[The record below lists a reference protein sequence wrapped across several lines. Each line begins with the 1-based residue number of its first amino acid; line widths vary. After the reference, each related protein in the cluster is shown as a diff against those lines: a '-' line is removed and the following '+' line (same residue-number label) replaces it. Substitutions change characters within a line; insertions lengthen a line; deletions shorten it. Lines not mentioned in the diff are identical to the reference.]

1 MRIRF
6 RTYYLKQA
14 LQNIRENLWVHAL
27 GLGTMTSSLLIFGM
41 FMLLFANVANWIH
54 GWGNSVSFSVY
65 LKDDISPYKRDK
77 VDSYLRQ
84 LPGEKILRY
93 ISKKDAMADLKKT
106 LGRSDSGLLN
116 RLSGNPLPASYE
128 VFFDR
133 AKTQA
138 LDSGAITADLVKLA
152 GVVDVQC
159 SEEWFN
165 NVKVIIDMVK
175 LIGYFVGGLL
185 CLCVIF
191 IMTNTIKLTI
201 LYRKVEIEILKLVGA
216 TDWFIKVPFLL
227 EGIFQGI
234 LAGVLTLLMLGG
246 GYFFFATKEIQ
257 FFGMNS
263 LNLVFFSLGHM
274 ALLFS
279 ISVTLGMIGSLMAIG
294 RFFKVL

>member
-6 RTYYLKQA
+6 RTYFFKQA
-14 LQNIRENLWVHAL
+14 LQNIRENLMVHAL

-54 GWGNSVSFSVY
+54 GWGNSVTFSVY

-77 VDSYLRQ
+77 VDSFLRQ

-106 LGRSDSGLLN
+106 LGKSDAGLLN

-133 AKTQA
+133 AKKQA
-138 LDSGAITADLVKLA
+138 LDPGAITADLAKLA
-152 GVVDVQC
+152 GVADVQC

-165 NVKVIIDMVK
+165 NVKNIINMVK

-201 LYRKVEIEILKLVGA
+201 IYRKAEIEILKLVGA

-246 GYFFFATKEIQ
+246 GYLFFATKEIQ

-263 LNLVFFSLGHM
+263 LNLVFLSFGHM

-279 ISVTLGMIGSLMAIG
+279 ISVTLGVIGSLMAIG
-294 RFFKVL
+294 RFFKV

>member
-6 RTYYLKQA
+6 RTYFFKQA
-14 LQNIRENLWVHAL
+14 LQNIRENLMVHAL

-54 GWGNSVSFSVY
+54 GWGNSVTFSVY

-77 VDSYLRQ
+77 VDSFLRQ

-106 LGRSDSGLLN
+106 LGRSDAGLLN

-133 AKTQA
+133 AKKQA
-138 LDSGAITADLVKLA
+138 LDPGAITADLAKLA
-152 GVVDVQC
+152 GVADVQC

-165 NVKVIIDMVK
+165 NVKNIINMVK

-201 LYRKVEIEILKLVGA
+201 IYRKAEIEILKLVGA

-227 EGIFQGI
+227 EGVFQGI

-246 GYFFFATKEIQ
+246 GYLFFATKEIQ

-263 LNLVFFSLGHM
+263 LNLVFLPFGHM

-279 ISVTLGMIGSLMAIG
+279 ISVTLGVIGSLMAIG
-294 RFFKVL
+294 RFFKV

>member
-6 RTYYLKQA
+6 RTYFLKQA

-41 FMLLFANVANWIH
+41 FMLLFANVANCIH

-77 VDSYLRQ
+77 VDSFLRQ
-84 LPGEKILRY
+84 LPGEKMLRY

-106 LGRSDSGLLN
+106 LGRSDAGLLN

-133 AKTQA
+133 TKKQA
-138 LDSGAITADLVKLA
+138 LDSGAITADLANLA
-152 GVVDVQC
+152 GVAEVQC
-159 SEEWFN
+159 SEELLN
-165 NVKVIIDMVK
+165 NVKEIIDMVK
-175 LIGYFVGGLL
+175 FIGYFVGGLL
-185 CLCVIF
+185 CFCVIF

-201 LYRKVEIEILKLVGA
+201 FYRKAEIEILKLVGA

-246 GYFFFATKEIQ
+246 GYLFFATKEIQ

-263 LNLVFFSLGHM
+263 LNLVFISFGHM
-274 ALLFS
+274 TLLFS

-294 RFFKVL
+294 RFFKV

>member
-1 MRIRF
+1 M
-6 RTYYLKQA
+6 
-14 LQNIRENLWVHAL
+14 VHAL

-54 GWGNSVSFSVY
+54 GWGNSVTFSVY

-77 VDSYLRQ
+77 VDSFLRQ

-106 LGRSDSGLLN
+106 LGRSDAGLLN

-133 AKTQA
+133 AKKQA
-138 LDSGAITADLVKLA
+138 LDPGAITADLAKLA
-152 GVVDVQC
+152 GVADVQC
-159 SEEWFN
+159 SEELLN

-201 LYRKVEIEILKLVGA
+201 FYRKAEIEILKLVGA

-246 GYFFFATKEIQ
+246 GYLFFATKEIQ

-263 LNLVFFSLGHM
+263 LNLVFLPFGHM

-279 ISVTLGMIGSLMAIG
+279 ISVALGMIGSLMAIG
-294 RFFKVL
+294 RFFKV